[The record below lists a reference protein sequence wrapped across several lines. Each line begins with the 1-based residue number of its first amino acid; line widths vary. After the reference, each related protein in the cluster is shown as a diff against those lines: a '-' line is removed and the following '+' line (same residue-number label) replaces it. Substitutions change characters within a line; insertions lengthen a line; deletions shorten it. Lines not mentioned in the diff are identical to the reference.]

1 MSANISANKSLYDHL
16 KTRCADDWNAY
27 IQHDF
32 VRQLGQGT
40 LPKECF
46 QHYLKQDYLFLIQ
59 FSRAWGLAVFKS
71 EDLDSMRYAQAGL
84 NAMLDTEIGLHVD
97 YCRDWGIS
105 EKQLQALPEASATV
119 AYTRYV
125 LDAGFAGDLL
135 DLHVALAPCII
146 GYAEIANWLT
156 EQPDTLREGN
166 PYNAWIEMYL
176 SEEYQQ
182 AAATER
188 ELLDRLGQDLPAS
201 RLAALEQ
208 RFSTAT
214 RMEVSFWQMGLD
226 LSD

>member
-1 MSANISANKSLYDHL
+1 MSENKSLYDHL

-71 EDLDSMRYAQAGL
+71 EDLASMRYAQAGL
-84 NAMLDTEIGLHVD
+84 NAMLDTEIGLHVE
-97 YCRDWGIS
+97 YCNDWGIS
-105 EKQLQALPEASATV
+105 EAQLQALPEASATV

-125 LDAGFAGDLL
+125 MDAGFAGDLL

-146 GYAEIANWLT
+146 GYAEIAHWLA
-156 EQPDTLREGN
+156 EQPDTIRDGN
-166 PYNAWIEMYL
+166 LYNAWIEMYL
-176 SEEYQQ
+176 SDEYQQ
-182 AAATER
+182 AARTER
-188 ELLDRLGQDLPAS
+188 ELLDTLGQNLPPA
-201 RLAALEQ
+201 RLAALEK
-208 RFSTAT
+208 RFRTAT

-226 LSD
+226 LAD

>member
-1 MSANISANKSLYDHL
+1 MSLYDHL
-16 KTRCADDWNAY
+16 KTQCSDDWKAY

-32 VRQLGQGT
+32 VRQLGRGD
-40 LPKECF
+40 LAEASF
-46 QHYLKQDYLFLIQ
+46 QHYLQQDYLFLIQ

-71 EDLDSMRYAQAGL
+71 EDLASMRYAQSGL

-105 EKQLQALPEASATV
+105 EAQLQTLPEASATV

-135 DLHVALAPCII
+135 DLHVALSPCII
-146 GYAEIANWLT
+146 GYAEIAQWLA
-156 EQPDTLREGN
+156 EQPDTRREGN

-176 SEEYQQ
+176 SDEYQQ
-182 AAATER
+182 AARTER
-188 ELLDRLGQDLPAS
+188 ELLDTLGQDLPPA
-201 RLAALEQ
+201 RLAALEK
-208 RFSTAT
+208 RFRTAT

-226 LSD
+226 LAD

>member
-1 MSANISANKSLYDHL
+1 MSLYDHL
-16 KTRCADDWNAY
+16 KTQCSDDWKAY

-32 VRQLGQGT
+32 VRQLGRGD
-40 LPKECF
+40 LAEASF
-46 QHYLKQDYLFLIQ
+46 QHYLQQDYLFLIQ

-71 EDLDSMRYAQAGL
+71 EDLASMRYAQSGL

-105 EKQLQALPEASATV
+105 EAELQALPEASATV

-146 GYAEIANWLT
+146 GYAEIAQWLA
-156 EQPDTLREGN
+156 EQPDTRREGN

-176 SEEYQQ
+176 SDEYQQ
-182 AAATER
+182 AARTER
-188 ELLDRLGQDLPAS
+188 ELLDTLGQDLPPA
-201 RLAALEQ
+201 RLAALEK
-208 RFSTAT
+208 RFRTAT

-226 LSD
+226 LAD

>member
-1 MSANISANKSLYDHL
+1 MSLYEQL
-16 KTRCADDWNAY
+16 KSRCPDDWKAY

-59 FSRAWGLAVFKS
+59 FSRAWGLAIFKS
-71 EDLDSMRYAQAGL
+71 EDLDSMRYAQSGL
-84 NAMLDTEIGLHVD
+84 NAMLDTEIGLHLD
-97 YCRDWGIS
+97 YCRQWGIS
-105 EKQLQALPEASATV
+105 ESQLRALPEASATV

-146 GYAEIANWLT
+146 GYAEIATWLA
-156 EQPDTLREGN
+156 EQPDTQREGN
-166 PYNAWIEMYL
+166 PYNSWIEMYL
-176 SEEYQQ
+176 SDEYQQ

-188 ELLDRLGQDLPAS
+188 TLLDKLGQDLPAA
-201 RLAALEQ
+201 RLHTLEQ
-208 RFSTAT
+208 RFATAT

-226 LSD
+226 LSH

>member
-1 MSANISANKSLYDHL
+1 MSLYEHL
-16 KTRCADDWNAY
+16 KNRCQDDWNAY

-40 LPKECF
+40 LAKECF
-46 QHYLKQDYLFLIQ
+46 QHYLKQDYLFLTQ
-59 FSRAWGLAVFKS
+59 FSRAWGLAIFKS

-84 NAMLDTEIGLHVD
+84 NAMLDTEIGLHVQ
-97 YCRDWGIS
+97 YCTEWGITAA
-105 EKQLQALPEASATV
+105 ELQSLPEAAATV

-146 GYAEIANWLT
+146 GYAEIAQWLAK
-156 EQPDTLREGN
+156 QPDTLREGN

-176 SEEYQQ
+176 SDEYQQ
-182 AAATER
+182 AARVER
-188 ELLDRLGQDLPAS
+188 ELLDKLGQDLPPA
-201 RLAALEQ
+201 RLSSLEH
-208 RFSTAT
+208 RFRTAT

-226 LSD
+226 LAD

>member
-1 MSANISANKSLYDHL
+1 MSLYEQL
-16 KTRCADDWNAY
+16 KSRCPDDWKAY

-32 VRQLGQGT
+32 VRQLGRGT

-59 FSRAWGLAVFKS
+59 FSRAWGLAIFKS
-71 EDLDSMRYAQAGL
+71 EDLDSMRYAQSGL
-84 NAMLDTEIGLHVD
+84 NAMLDTEIGLHLD
-97 YCRDWGIS
+97 YCRQWGIS
-105 EKQLQALPEASATV
+105 ENQLRALPEASATV

-146 GYAEIANWLT
+146 GYAEIATWLA
-156 EQPDTLREGN
+156 EQPDTQREGN
-166 PYNAWIEMYL
+166 PYNSWIEMYL
-176 SEEYQQ
+176 SDEYQQ

-188 ELLDRLGQDLPAS
+188 TLLDKLGQDLPAA
-201 RLAALEQ
+201 RLHTLEQ
-208 RFSTAT
+208 RFATAT

-226 LSD
+226 LSH

>member
-1 MSANISANKSLYDHL
+1 MSANKSLYEHL
-16 KTRCADDWNAY
+16 KAQCADDWNAY
-27 IQHDF
+27 IEHDF

-84 NAMLDTEIGLHVD
+84 NAMLDIEIGLHVD
-97 YCRDWGIS
+97 YCRDWGVD
-105 EKQLQALPEASATV
+105 EAQLRALPEASATV

-135 DLHVALAPCII
+135 DLHVALAPCIL
-146 GYAEIANWLT
+146 GYAEIANWLAA
-156 EQPDTLREGN
+156 QPDTVREGN

-182 AAATER
+182 AANTER
-188 ELLDRLGQDLPAS
+188 ELLDKLGQQLPAD
-201 RLAALEQ
+201 RIAALEK

-226 LSD
+226 LAD

>member
-1 MSANISANKSLYDHL
+1 MSENKSLFEHL
-16 KTRCADDWNAY
+16 KIQCEDDWKAY
-27 IQHDF
+27 TQHDF

-40 LPKECF
+40 LPRECF
-46 QHYLKQDYLFLIQ
+46 QHYLKQDYLFLLQ

-71 EDLDSMRYAQAGL
+71 EDLASMRYAQSGL

-105 EKQLQALPEASATV
+105 EEQLQALPEASATV

-125 LDAGFAGDLL
+125 LDTGFAGDLL

-146 GYAEIANWLT
+146 GYAEIAQWLA
-156 EQPDTLREGN
+156 EQPDTRREGN

-182 AAATER
+182 AANTER
-188 ELLDRLGQDLPAS
+188 ELLEQLGQDWPAS
-201 RLAALEQ
+201 RLTALEK
-208 RFSTAT
+208 RFRTAT

-226 LSD
+226 LAD

>member
-1 MSANISANKSLYDHL
+1 MSLYEQL
-16 KTRCADDWNAY
+16 KSRCPDDWKAY

-32 VRQLGQGT
+32 VRQLGRGT

-59 FSRAWGLAVFKS
+59 FSRAWGLAIFKS
-71 EDLDSMRYAQAGL
+71 EDLDSMRYAQSGL
-84 NAMLDTEIGLHVD
+84 NAMLDTEIGLHLD
-97 YCRDWGIS
+97 YCRQWGIS
-105 EKQLQALPEASATV
+105 ENQLRALPEASATV

-146 GYAEIANWLT
+146 GYAEIATWLA
-156 EQPDTLREGN
+156 EQPDTRREGN
-166 PYNAWIEMYL
+166 PYNSWIEMYL
-176 SEEYQQ
+176 SDEYQQ

-188 ELLDRLGQDLPAS
+188 TLLDKLGQDLPAA
-201 RLAALEQ
+201 RLHTLEQ
-208 RFSTAT
+208 RFATAT

-226 LSD
+226 LSH

>member
-1 MSANISANKSLYDHL
+1 MSLYEHL
-16 KTRCADDWNAY
+16 KAQCIDDWNAY

-40 LPKECF
+40 LAKECF

-71 EDLDSMRYAQAGL
+71 EDLTSMRYAQSGL
-84 NAMLDTEIGLHVD
+84 NAMLDTEISLHVD

-105 EKQLQALPEASATV
+105 EEQLLALPEASATV

-146 GYAEIANWLT
+146 GYAEIANWLAA
-156 EQPDTLREGN
+156 QPDTVREGS
-166 PYNAWIEMYL
+166 PYAPWIEMYL
-176 SEEYQQ
+176 SDEYQQ
-182 AAATER
+182 AANTER
-188 ELLDRLGQDLPAS
+188 ELLDTLGQGLPPA
-201 RLAALEQ
+201 RLEALAK
-208 RFSTAT
+208 RFRTAT

-226 LSD
+226 RAD

>member
-1 MSANISANKSLYDHL
+1 MSEHKSLYEHL
-16 KTRCADDWNAY
+16 KAQCIDDWKAY

-40 LPKECF
+40 LAKECF

-71 EDLDSMRYAQAGL
+71 EDLASMRYAQAGL
-84 NAMLDTEIGLHVD
+84 NAMLDTEISLHVD

-105 EKQLQALPEASATV
+105 EDQLQALPEASATV

-146 GYAEIANWLT
+146 GYAEIANWLAA
-156 EQPDTLREGN
+156 QPDTLREGN

-188 ELLDRLGQDLPAS
+188 ELLDKLGQNLPAS
-201 RLAALEQ
+201 RLAALEK

-226 LSD
+226 LAN

>member
-1 MSANISANKSLYDHL
+1 MSLYEQL
-16 KTRCADDWNAY
+16 KSRCPDDWKAY

-32 VRQLGQGT
+32 VRQLGRGT

-59 FSRAWGLAVFKS
+59 FSRAWGLAIFKS
-71 EDLDSMRYAQAGL
+71 EDLDSMRYAQSGL
-84 NAMLDTEIGLHVD
+84 NAMLDTEIGLHLD
-97 YCRDWGIS
+97 YCRQWGIS
-105 EKQLQALPEASATV
+105 ESQLRALPEASATI

-146 GYAEIANWLT
+146 GYAEIATWLA
-156 EQPDTLREGN
+156 EQPDTQREGN
-166 PYNAWIEMYL
+166 PYNSWIEMYL
-176 SEEYQQ
+176 SDEYQQ

-188 ELLDRLGQDLPAS
+188 TLLDKLGQDLPAA
-201 RLAALEQ
+201 RLHTLEQ
-208 RFSTAT
+208 RFATAT

-226 LSD
+226 LSH

>member
-1 MSANISANKSLYDHL
+1 LA
-16 KTRCADDWNAY
+16 
-27 IQHDF
+27 
-32 VRQLGQGT
+32 
-40 LPKECF
+40 KECF
-46 QHYLKQDYLFLIQ
+46 QHYLKQDYLFLLQ

-71 EDLDSMRYAQAGL
+71 EDLASMRYAQSGL

-105 EKQLQALPEASATV
+105 EAQLQALPEASATV

-146 GYAEIANWLT
+146 GYAEIAQWLAK
-156 EQPDTLREGN
+156 QPDTRREGN

-182 AAATER
+182 AANTER
-188 ELLDRLGQDLPAS
+188 ELLEQLGQDLPAS
-201 RLAALEQ
+201 RLTALEK
-208 RFSTAT
+208 RFRTAT

-226 LSD
+226 LAD

>member
-1 MSANISANKSLYDHL
+1 MSLYDHL
-16 KTRCADDWNAY
+16 KTQCSDDWKAY

-32 VRQLGQGT
+32 VRQLGRGD
-40 LPKECF
+40 LAEASF
-46 QHYLKQDYLFLIQ
+46 QHYLQQDYLFLIQ

-71 EDLDSMRYAQAGL
+71 EDLASMRYAQSGL

-105 EKQLQALPEASATV
+105 EAELQALPEASATV

-135 DLHVALAPCII
+135 DLHVALSPCII
-146 GYAEIANWLT
+146 GYAEIAQWLA
-156 EQPDTLREGN
+156 EQPDTRREGN

-176 SEEYQQ
+176 SDEYQQ
-182 AAATER
+182 AARTER
-188 ELLDRLGQDLPAS
+188 ELLDTLGQDLPPA
-201 RLAALEQ
+201 RLAALEK
-208 RFSTAT
+208 RFRTAT

-226 LSD
+226 LAD